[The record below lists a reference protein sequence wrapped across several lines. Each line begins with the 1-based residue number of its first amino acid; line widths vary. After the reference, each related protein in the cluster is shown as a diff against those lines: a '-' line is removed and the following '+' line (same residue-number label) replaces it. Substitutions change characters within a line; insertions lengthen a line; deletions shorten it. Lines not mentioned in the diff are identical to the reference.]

1 MMRVSFITMVVVGL
15 IGFASMVAF
24 VLLRRTRTAGR
35 WARQREWRRPRFPN
49 RRQQRGA
56 IISQRSG
63 IVDAAGIPVGQDVR
77 GVGDV
82 VEKFTGAPQVPG

>member
-1 MMRVSFITMVVVGL
+1 MRHACSAKAQTDGSTM
-15 IGFASMVAF
+15 SSQ
-24 VLLRRTRTAGR
+24 
-35 WARQREWRRPRFPN
+35 WEWRRPRSPN

>member
-1 MMRVSFITMVVVGL
+1 VPEGQQPGHL
-15 IGFASMVAF
+15 G
-24 VLLRRTRTAGR
+24 
-35 WARQREWRRPRFPN
+35 N

>member
-1 MMRVSFITMVVVGL
+1 MSHPYEDLFGRQEGPGGRTSFRVRDR
-15 IGFASMVAF
+15 A
-24 VLLRRTRTAGR
+24 TRVPEG
-35 WARQREWRRPRFPN
+35 QQPGHLGN
-49 RRQQRGA
+49 KRQQRGA